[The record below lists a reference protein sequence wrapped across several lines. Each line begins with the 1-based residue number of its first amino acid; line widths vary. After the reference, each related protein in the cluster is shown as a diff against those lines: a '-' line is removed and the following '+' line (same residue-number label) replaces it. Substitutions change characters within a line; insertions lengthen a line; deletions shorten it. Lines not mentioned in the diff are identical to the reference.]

1 MQKENENLKYTQK
14 KNLKKRFHKKFFR
27 FILIKK
33 VYIRKKKYNSRLVFF
48 FERYKFY
55 FKRKASLFKTLLILR
70 IKQNNLFVTLLNLR
84 TNRVSKIWSCGL
96 YKLNASKRQLKFVT
110 NILLIQM
117 FKYLKKK
124 FRKTN
129 FVIIIRGMSF
139 IKKKVVRKL
148 QFFFRNQMYLLVSKS
163 SKIFN
168 GCRAKKMRRKK
179 YKKFRILK

>member
-1 MQKENENLKYTQK
+1 MQKEIEIIKFNNK
-14 KNLKKRFHKKFFR
+14 KSLKKRFNKKFFR
-27 FILIKK
+27 FILKK
-33 VYIRKKKYNSRLVFF
+33 KFFIRKKKKTARLVFF

-55 FKRKASLFKTLLILR
+55 FKRKASLFNLLLILR

-84 TNRVSKIWSCGL
+84 TNKVWKIWSCGL
-96 YKLNASKRQLKFVT
+96 YKLNASKRQLKFVV
-110 NILLIQM
+110 NILLIQI

-124 FRKTN
+124 FRKAN

-139 IKKKVVRKL
+139 VKKKVVRKI

-168 GCRAKKMRRKK
+168 GCRAKKIRRKK
-179 YKKFRILK
+179 YKKFRVLK

>member
-1 MQKENENLKYTQK
+1 M
-14 KNLKKRFHKKFFR
+14 
-27 FILIKK
+27 
-33 VYIRKKKYNSRLVFF
+33 
-48 FERYKFY
+48 
-55 FKRKASLFKTLLILR
+55 
-70 IKQNNLFVTLLNLR
+70 FVTLLNLR

>member
-1 MQKENENLKYTQK
+1 MKKEKEILKYNK

-27 FILIKK
+27 FILKKK
-33 VYIRKKKYNSRLVFF
+33 VSIRKKKYNSRLVFF

-55 FKRKASLFKTLLILR
+55 FKRKASLFNSLLILR

-84 TNRVSKIWSCGL
+84 TNRVWKIWSCGL
-96 YKLNASKRQLKFVT
+96 YKLNASKRQLKFIV
-110 NILLIQM
+110 NILLIQI

-124 FRKTN
+124 FRKAN

-139 IKKKVVRKL
+139 IKKKVIRKI

-168 GCRAKKMRRKK
+168 GCRAKKIRRKK
-179 YKKFRILK
+179 YKKFRVLK